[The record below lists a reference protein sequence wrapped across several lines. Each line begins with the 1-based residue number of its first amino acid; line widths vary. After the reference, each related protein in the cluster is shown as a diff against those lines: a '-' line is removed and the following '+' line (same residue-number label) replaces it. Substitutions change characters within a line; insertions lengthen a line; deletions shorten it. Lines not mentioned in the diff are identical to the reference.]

1 MKYKSI
7 ISASII
13 AVMLGL
19 VGCGSGS
26 TSNNTGTGS
35 ANNNN
40 RAGTSG
46 TNNSRGTN
54 TDGTITNRIN
64 RLFDG
69 TMTDGYDSNI
79 GNYNND
85 NRYGYGMN
93 GAENIIGNG
102 RNATG
107 YYNNSLTDGIGT
119 NNYNNSLT
127 DGIGTNDYNYSM
139 SDYQSQI
146 TTSQTQNN
154 NTTNTASSEN
164 TDNSLNM
171 TNTSS

>member
-26 TSNNTGTGS
+26 ASNNAGTGS
-35 ANNNN
+35 
-40 RAGTSG
+40 TSNSSRTG
-46 TNNSRGTN
+46 TNNSNNGSGTGASN
-54 TDGTITNRIN
+54 SNGNGGTSTDGTITNRIN

-69 TMTDGYDSNI
+69 TMTDGYDNNV

-107 YYNNSLTDGIGT
+107 YYNNSLTDR
-119 NNYNNSLT
+119 
-127 DGIGTNDYNYSM
+127 IGTNDYDYGM

-146 TTSQTQNN
+146 TTNQTQNN
-154 NTTNTASSEN
+154 NTTNTANLGN
-164 TDNSLNM
+164 TDNNLNM